1 LSGSASSGCFF
12 LDATIILSDILKENT
27 PRIDKF
33 KNDVDFHSITCYIS
47 GSVRQ
52 ECNTKIETTLNFI
65 GTVIRDSVKVGLEE
79 SRRNRDIPINSP
91 ITSEDILELEKLF
104 SALHSAARI
113 TQQVPLL
120 SPIGIVEE
128 WSVAFL
134 GEKLEQGE
142 AIDISQFSLELVK
155 KILSLSSSI
164 EDPYDELVT
173 FERKYAKNVDV
184 TVDNP
189 IVSSLR
195 RMDVHEPDATH
206 IASAISHL
214 TNTQEKTVFV
224 TFDYSTIIRQQDEIK
239 RFLNIVC
246 CDPLYAIYHLS
257 S

>member
-1 LSGSASSGCFF
+1 MR
-12 LDATIILSDILKENT
+12 ENT

-33 KNDVDFHSITCYIS
+33 KKDVTFHSIACYIS

-52 ECNTKIETTLNFI
+52 ECDMKIETTLNFI
-65 GTVIRDSVKVGLEE
+65 GTVIRDYVKVGLEE
-79 SRRNRDIPINSP
+79 SRRKRNIPINSP
-91 ITSEDILELEKLF
+91 MTSEDIITLEGSF
-104 SALHSAARI
+104 SDLHGAART

-128 WSVAFL
+128 WSVTFL

-142 AIDISQFSLELVK
+142 AIDIAQFSLELVK

-173 FERKYAKNVDV
+173 FERKYAKNISV

-189 IVSSLR
+189 IVSSLH

-239 RFLNIVC
+239 RLMSIVC